1 MIDSKKTTILLI
13 DDNPVNN
20 KLVASILMPQGYQ
33 LYIAN
38 NGQSGIELAARIL
51 PDIILLDIMM
61 PNINGFEVCRHL
73 KNEVGTQDIP
83 VIFITADTSSETQI
97 RSFQQG
103 GSDFITKPIVDVVL
117 IERIRHQI
125 KLSHHRQRL
134 ERLNN
139 YHEIAEYLSNM
150 GFWAYQSL
158 KRNETFTFS
167 KQFGEILD
175 LDPETPEYGNFN
187 LDALSAVIAASNDS
201 ATRNGHRKN
210 WTASISQGG
219 MFDEVCHCDLRSGK
233 KFIRIWA
240 QFKKESSDVISA
252 FGVIQDITQVIN
264 TESELATL
272 KSKFSEITTRQHMV
286 EANTQ
291 LAHELNQ
298 PLAAI
303 NINISYIRQIIE
315 SMPPAAGNK
324 ICEVIGDIE
333 SDVAR
338 ATNIVQN
345 IRRILKKEPVIIR
358 TFDLNIL
365 LDETIHIF
373 NRDLLQNNIH
383 LIYEPKEESCMVRS
397 DRTGLQQV
405 IVNLLKNAIEA
416 ISSAVIKQPVIELRT
431 VAHKKGTNIFI
442 CDNGPGIKASEREN
456 IFRQYYTSKQGNTG
470 MGLAICK
477 ALMEEVDGDVL
488 LAPPPAGRNTCFKV
502 IINNR

>member
-13 DDNPVNN
+13 DDNPANN
-20 KLVASILMPQGYQ
+20 KLVASILMPQGYDI
-33 LYIAN
+33 YVVN
-38 NGQSGIELAARIL
+38 NGQAGIDLACKIL

-61 PNINGFEVCRHL
+61 PDINGFDVCTHL
-73 KNEVGTQDIP
+73 KSEDDTKDIP

-97 RSFQQG
+97 KSFQLG

-117 IERIRHQI
+117 IERIKYHINLNQ
-125 KLSHHRQRL
+125 HRQRL

-150 GFWAYQSL
+150 GFWAYQRINL
-158 KRNETFTFS
+158 NENFTFS
-167 KQFGEILD
+167 RQFAEILD
-175 LDPETPEYGNFN
+175 LEPDTPEYAAFS
-187 LDALSAVIAASNDS
+187 LDALTAVIAASNDS

-210 WTASISQGG
+210 WTACISTGG
-219 MFDEVCHCDLRSGK
+219 MFDEVCHCDLGRDK
-233 KFIRIWA
+233 KFIRVWA
-240 QFKKESSDVISA
+240 QFKKELSGSISA

-272 KSKFSEITTRQHMV
+272 KAKFGEITTRQHMV

-303 NINISYIRQIIE
+303 NLNISYIRQLLE
-315 SMPPAAGNK
+315 SIPAAANNK

-333 SDVAR
+333 SDVSR

-345 IRRILKKEPVIIR
+345 IRRMLKKEPVVIR
-358 TFDLNIL
+358 TFDLNAL
-365 LDETIHIF
+365 LDETTHIF
-373 NRDLLQNNIH
+373 NRDLLQYNIR
-383 LIYEPKEESCMVRS
+383 LVYASKEESCVVRS

-416 ISSAVIKQPVIELRT
+416 ISSVEIEQPEIEIRT
-431 VAHKKGTNIFI
+431 VARKNGTNIFI
-442 CDNGPGIKASEREN
+442 SDNGPGIKASEREN
-456 IFRQYYTSKQGNTG
+456 IFKQYYTSKQGNTG
-470 MGLAICK
+470 MGLVICK
-477 ALMEEVDGDVL
+477 ALMEEVDGDVQ
-488 LAPPPAGRNTCFKV
+488 LAPPPAGKSTCFKV